1 MGTSHE
7 KIQFRVQESKFY
19 CQQDLGLNPCSCFT
33 LSELKQMSGLWIL
46 SCDGQNDSGAAGRKT
61 ETDTYIEPLLEL
73 GKCSISINYCQCYQ
87 LHHPASST
95 DTWPTFSLKQR
106 GKLNWQNSTCDL
118 HNLSLRGYFGRKGNK
133 VLHYTSHVKCSE
145 VPAQLSVISIHGKV
159 SSSFLQ
165 PLLPSSNQIRALA
178 TVTLMTKPNGKRA
191 VIHYPCTSP

>member
-1 MGTSHE
+1 M
-7 KIQFRVQESKFY
+7 
-19 CQQDLGLNPCSCFT
+19 
-33 LSELKQMSGLWIL
+33 
-46 SCDGQNDSGAAGRKT
+46 
-61 ETDTYIEPLLEL
+61 PLLNR

-87 LHHPASST
+87 LHHPASSRILG
-95 DTWPTFSLKQR
+95 PTFQALKQR

-178 TVTLMTKPNGKRA
+178 TVTLMTKTKWKKSCYSLSLHFSIEDVASEYCRLRRGLCVCLVYLGRQGPMLEFSEKEYRFNQGRLNKLQENRR
-191 VIHYPCTSP
+191 IQDRS